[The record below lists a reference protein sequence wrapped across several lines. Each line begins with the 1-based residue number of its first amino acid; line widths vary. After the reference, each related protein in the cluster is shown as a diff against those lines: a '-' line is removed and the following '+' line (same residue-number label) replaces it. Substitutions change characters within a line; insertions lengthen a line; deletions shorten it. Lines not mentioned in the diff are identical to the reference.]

1 MLLDF
6 VLQLHNLR
14 GNNFT
19 VACEIDLN
27 ENVPEKVYSLKNTR
41 HSLGTTRWKSKLKV
55 YTKNARSY
63 IYVHMYTVY
72 IYLIGSVRK

>member
-6 VLQLHNLR
+6 VLQLHNIR

-27 ENVPEKVYSLKNTR
+27 ENEPEKVYSLKNTR
-41 HSLGTTRWKSKLKV
+41 HSLGT
-55 YTKNARSY
+55 AD
-63 IYVHMYTVY
+63 
-72 IYLIGSVRK
+72 GSQN